1 MAVVVQ
7 ETVTVVWIRKG
18 QQRCKELYRV
28 LSYLGRRMKQVVVWP
43 WRLHGEVSEAPWVP
57 KLHNR
62 MPGGASW
69 GTGSDYPGLSRAV
82 GEEN

>member
-1 MAVVVQ
+1 
-7 ETVTVVWIRKG
+7 
-18 QQRCKELYRV
+18 
-28 LSYLGRRMKQVVVWP
+28 MKQVVVWP

-57 KLHNR
+57 KLHNG

-69 GTGSDYPGLSRAV
+69 GAEGGEGSDYRGLSRAV